1 MTPINAKEDNSES
14 CPACGGP
21 GIDSRQRYT
30 RDREYTGLIECR
42 LCGAELRFS
51 GWWRLKWMLI
61 INLPHIILLALLDRK
76 SADDSVSS
84 WWLAIPITAL
94 IAAMIC
100 YSISHRRAPLVEVK
114 SRKGAA

>member
-1 MTPINAKEDNSES
+1 MPIDAKENFEPCPS
-14 CPACGGP
+14 CGEA

-30 RDREYTGLIECR
+30 RDREYTGPIECR
-42 LCGAELRFS
+42 LCGAECRFS

-61 INLPHIILLALLDRK
+61 INLPFFILLALANRT

-84 WWLAIPITAL
+84 WWLALPITAL

-100 YSISHRRAPLVEVK
+100 YSISHRRAPIVAVK
-114 SRKGAA
+114 RRKGAA